1 MKPAGGGRRERAGV
15 IRHNIVGI
23 LGAARGVRVALG
35 GNKSSLHVL
44 TDHRRVVDVMSS
56 LMVSGEV
63 LLGISLVMFVAALIG
78 VYGDRML
85 ANRR

>member
-1 MKPAGGGRRERAGV
+1 M
-15 IRHNIVGI
+15 IRHNIVGY
-23 LGAARGVRVALG
+23 GAAARGIRLALAG
-35 GNKSSLHVL
+35 TIFSPHAL
-44 TDHRRVVDVMSS
+44 TDHRRVVDVMSD

>member
-1 MKPAGGGRRERAGV
+1 MKPAGGGCRERAGV

-23 LGAARGVRVALG
+23 WGRGSRNPSRAG
-35 GNKSSLHVL
+35 GNRSSLHVF
-44 TDHRRVVDVMSS
+44 TDHRRVVDVMSD

>member
-1 MKPAGGGRRERAGV
+1 M
-15 IRHNIVGI
+15 N
-23 LGAARGVRVALG
+23 
-35 GNKSSLHVL
+35 
-44 TDHRRVVDVMSS
+44 D